1 MYTGSSVW
9 DNSYMGDD
17 SNVDSSLTL
26 SAGLKE
32 EIINAETAYHV
43 LYQEA
48 VNAGLSLT
56 DDEKAEVTEEVS
68 SALKGLSFLQ
78 KLQLNI
84 SKSSLTK
91 RFTKRKL
98 ADKYK
103 ESQQE
108 TLNASVDE
116 DAAIK
121 DISKKDYRE
130 YKIQYYAFSNTTTDD
145 DGNTKKRSSKA
156 KAKLLKELTAL
167 QTKSKSAKDF
177 SSLLGDEE
185 SDISYSETSFTE
197 QDGWSMVTT
206 KKLLKQIKALKK
218 KEISGI
224 IEDKK
229 TGYTLFVKMTD
240 NNSTDSYDS
249 ACESA
254 IEEAQEEAYN
264 TWYEGIL
271 ENYTTSTNEDVWDD
285 IDIGTVTTS
294 IVTADDLEKMSEAD
308 SSDATSE

>member
-1 MYTGSSVW
+1 
-9 DNSYMGDD
+9 
-17 SNVDSSLTL
+17 
-26 SAGLKE
+26 
-32 EIINAETAYHV
+32 
-43 LYQEA
+43 
-48 VNAGLSLT
+48 
-56 DDEKAEVTEEVS
+56 
-68 SALKGLSFLQ
+68 LKGLSFLQ

-84 SKSSLTK
+84 SKSNLTK
-91 RFTKRKL
+91 RFTKRKI

-108 TLNASVDE
+108 TLNESVDE

-130 YKIQYYAFSNTTTDD
+130 YKLQYYAFSNTTTDD
-145 DGNTKKRSSKA
+145 DGNTKKRSSKE
-156 KAKLLKELTAL
+156 KAKLLKELTKL
-167 QTKSKSAKDF
+167 QAKSQTAKDF
-177 SSLLGDEE
+177 SDLLGDDE
-185 SDISYSETSFTE
+185 SDITYSETSFTE

-218 KEISGI
+218 KQISGI

-240 NNSTDSYDS
+240 NNSMDSYDE

-254 IEEAQEEAYN
+254 IEDAQEEAYN